1 MTSVYSGEELA
12 TIDLIV
18 DAVYRGFKTNKG
30 GTADPLVQL
39 VGVSRQGGFRYRGT
53 RDRPTLLVLT
63 SNLSEPDW
71 PDELDPVTGRFVY
84 YGDNRKP
91 GQQLHDTPRFGNLL
105 LKRVFDLAHSGRRNE
120 VPPILI
126 FTSESPGRSFRF
138 RGLAVPGHPAMPPTE
153 DLVAVWK
160 TASVERFQ
168 NYRAVFTILDAAV
181 ISREWLHA
189 IGSGGLASV
198 PPPLMW
204 RAWVENG
211 VAKPLEAPRTHLI
224 RTKAEQLP
232 ENDSDRD
239 LIRVIKDRY
248 KNNAFEFEACA
259 GALTKLLL
267 GNVTKLDLTRP
278 WRDGGRDGIGML
290 QLGRG
295 PASIEAAFALEAKC
309 YELTNSVGVREVSRL
324 ISRIKHRE
332 FGVLVTTSF
341 IDRQAYQEV
350 VEDGHPVIFVAAV
363 DIVRLLRDAGYS
375 SPTLLSRWLDAI
387 AEPAIAEVEFDLR
400 NGLRDACTAVD
411 FERAVPD

>member
-1 MTSVYSGEELA
+1 MMSVYSGEELD

-18 DAVYRGFKTNKG
+18 DALYKGFKTDKG
-30 GTADPLVQL
+30 GVADPLVKL

-63 SNLSEPDW
+63 SNLAEADW
-71 PDELDPVTGRFVY
+71 PDELNPTTGQFVY
-84 YGDNRKP
+84 YGDNRQP

-105 LKRVFDLAHSGRRNE
+105 LKSVFDLAHSGRRKE

-138 RGLAVPGHPAMPPTE
+138 RGLAVPGHPAIPATE

-160 TASVERFQ
+160 SANSERFQ

-181 ISREWLHA
+181 ISRGWIQA
-189 IGSGGLASV
+189 MGTDV
-198 PPPLMW
+198 PSNVQAPMVW
-204 RAWVENG
+204 QAWVKNG
-211 VAKPLEAPRTHLI
+211 VAKPLEAPRAQLI

-232 ENDSDRD
+232 QNDKDMA
-239 LIRVIKDRY
+239 LIHVIKDRY
-248 KNNAFEFEACA
+248 KNNAFGFEACA
-259 GALTKLLL
+259 GALAKLLL

-295 PASIEAAFALEAKC
+295 SASIEVAFALEAKC
-309 YELTNSVGVREVSRL
+309 YGLASSVGVREVSRI

-350 VEDGHPVIFVAAV
+350 VDDGHPVIFVSAM
-363 DIVRLLRDAGYS
+363 DIVHLLRNAGYS
-375 SPTLLSRWLDAI
+375 SPTLISSWLDGISEAI
-387 AEPAIAEVEFDLR
+387 
-400 NGLRDACTAVD
+400 
-411 FERAVPD
+411 